1 METRAPFVVVGAFVL
16 AAIVAVFGFVYW
28 LHNTGGL
35 GPRATYHVQFDGSVP
50 GLLVG
55 AGVLFNGIR
64 VGEVTD
70 LGLAPDN
77 PRRVNATISVASTTP
92 VRSDTKVGLE
102 FQGLTGVPVIAL
114 EGGTLLANSGAV
126 PTLIAEAGAG
136 QSMTQAA
143 RDALR
148 KVDSVLTENS
158 EPLKKTIANLQT
170 FTDGLARNTGKLDS
184 IIAGLEKMTGG
195 GTPAQKITY
204 DLRAPQNL
212 GPAGKTLKGQLAIPE
227 PTAVAMLETQRML
240 FSPAK
245 DYPGFADVLWA
256 DSIPKL
262 LQARLIESF
271 ENYDIAHAPL
281 RTSDIGQTD
290 FQLLIDVR
298 RFRIAVDAGPAA
310 EIGLSARIVD
320 KNGKVIASRLFE
332 GRPEVRQARAA
343 GSRRRLQRCVR
354 SNCEGYDRLDR
365 AGAVVA
371 AGLGKRESKAVDF
384 AVGTCRRYSSV
395 FRNDSRSLIWS
406 GSSWNCR
413 HGRMAGD
420 DALGQGLGEG
430 FDRVA
435 LVQRAERWRDLERA
449 WSHPVDGMAARAIG
463 ERESLAAL
471 LGRRGGQGRCRSA
484 SARPRLGTGQVAALR
499 IDLFQRGQVF
509 DNAAKP
515 VVFDLHQPPNG
526 RSVKMQ
532 PTRRLATTVAARAVS
547 GVVHEDFPGCRR
559 AERAGLYRL
568 RDTPVQPLRRA

>member
-16 AAIVAVFGFVYW
+16 ATIFAVFGFVYW

-35 GPRATYHVQFDGSVP
+35 GPRTIYHVQFDGSVP
-50 GLLVG
+50 GLLIG

-70 LGLAPDN
+70 LALAPDS

-92 VRSDTKVGLE
+92 VRPDTKVGLE

-114 EGGTLLANSGAV
+114 EGGTLPANSGPV
-126 PTLIAEAGAG
+126 PTLIAEPGAG

-148 KVDSVLTENS
+148 KVDTVLSENS

-212 GPAGKTLKGQLAIPE
+212 GPVGKTFKGQLAIPE
-227 PTAVAMLETQRML
+227 PTAVAMLETQRFL

-245 DYPGFADVLWA
+245 DYPGFADAIWA

-281 RTSDIGQTD
+281 RVADVGQAD
-290 FQLLIDVR
+290 FQLLVDVR
-298 RFRIAVDAGPAA
+298 RFRIATDAEPVA
-310 EIGLSARIVD
+310 EVGLSARIVD

-332 GRPEVRQARAA
+332 NSQKFDKVEPPAA
-343 GSRRRLQRCVR
+343 
-354 SNCEGYDRLDR
+354 
-365 AGAVVA
+365 VA
-371 AGLGKRESKAVDF
+371 AFNEAF
-384 AVGTCRRYSSV
+384 
-395 FRNDSRSLIWS
+395 
-406 GSSWNCR
+406 
-413 HGRMAGD
+413 GRIAKEMIAWTVQ
-420 DALGQGLGEG
+420 AL
-430 FDRVA
+430 
-435 LVQRAERWRDLERA
+435 
-449 WSHPVDGMAARAIG
+449 
-463 ERESLAAL
+463 
-471 LGRRGGQGRCRSA
+471 
-484 SARPRLGTGQVAALR
+484 
-499 IDLFQRGQVF
+499 
-509 DNAAKP
+509 
-515 VVFDLHQPPNG
+515 
-526 RSVKMQ
+526 
-532 PTRRLATTVAARAVS
+532 
-547 GVVHEDFPGCRR
+547 
-559 AERAGLYRL
+559 
-568 RDTPVQPLRRA
+568 